1 MSEKLPIEL
10 KGLLKSMLLGM
21 ISCVVLAGIVYYS
34 NLTEALLAPLGKLVL
49 IASVFY
55 AGCYSSKSYGNKGL
69 IRGITMGV
77 LIFIVLI
84 IASLI
89 FHAVPIS
96 FASFFTVLAICVGA
110 GAIGGIFGIG
120 LSDN

>member
-1 MSEKLPIEL
+1 MGDKLPIEL
-10 KGLLKSMLLGM
+10 KGLIKSLLLG
-21 ISCVVLAGIVYYS
+21 IIACVMLAGVIYYS
-34 NLTEALLAPLGKLVL
+34 GLQETLMAPLGKLVL

-55 AGCYSSKSYGNKGL
+55 AGCYASKSYGNKGL

-77 LIFIVLI
+77 LFFILLI

-89 FHAVPIS
+89 FHAAPIS
-96 FASFFTVLAICVGA
+96 LTNFFTSLAICVGA
-110 GAIGGIFGIG
+110 GTVGGILGIG